1 MPITAA
7 VFDLDGLM
15 FNTEDVFD
23 IAGNE
28 LLRRRALKMTDDI
41 RNSMLGRRAPEAFR
55 NLLDMTG
62 LDEPIDALIIES
74 QDIFMALLDEHL
86 QPMPG
91 LFELLDHIQSLSLP
105 TAVATSSHREYVEDL
120 LGRYDLHSK
129 FDTTCTQEDVE
140 RGKPE
145 PDIYLLAAERLGVPP
160 TEMIVFEDSEAGT
173 KAASTAGAV
182 TISVPHRH
190 TASHDFSSA
199 THIAKSLADPI
210 IYELFAKHG
219 RSAS

>member
-1 MPITAA
+1 MPISAA

-28 LLRRRALKMTDDI
+28 LLERRALKMTDEI

-62 LDEPIDALIIES
+62 LDESIDALIEES
-74 QDIFMALLDEHL
+74 QEIFMGLLDDHL

-91 LFELLDHIQSLSLP
+91 LFDLLAHIKSLPLP
-105 TAVATSSHREYVEDL
+105 TAVATSSHRAYVEDL
-120 LGRYDLHSK
+120 LGRYDLRSQ

-173 KAASTAGAV
+173 KAASSAGAI

-190 TASHDFSSA
+190 TASHDFSTA
-199 THIAKSLADPI
+199 THIAESLADPL
-210 IYELFAKHG
+210 IYDLLAEHRL
-219 RSAS
+219 SP

>member
-1 MPITAA
+1 MPISAA

-28 LLRRRALKMTDDI
+28 LLNRRSLKMTDEI

-55 NLLDMTG
+55 NMLDMTG
-62 LDEPIDALIIES
+62 LDESIDDLIIES
-74 QDIFMALLDEHL
+74 QEIFMGLLEEHL

-91 LFELLDHIQSLSLP
+91 LFDLLNHIQSLPLP
-105 TAVATSSHREYVEDL
+105 IAVATSSHREYVEDIL
-120 LGRYDLHSK
+120 ARYDIRSK

-145 PDIYLLAAERLGVPP
+145 PDVYLLAAQRLGVKP

-173 KAASTAGAV
+173 NAAASAGAI

-190 TASHDFSSA
+190 TASHNFSAA
-199 THIAKSLADPI
+199 THIATSLADPL
-210 IYELFAKHG
+210 IYELL
-219 RSAS
+219 S

>member
-1 MPITAA
+1 MPISAA

-15 FNTEDVFD
+15 FNTENVFD

-28 LLRRRALKMTDDI
+28 LLNRRSLKMTDEI

-55 NLLDMTG
+55 NMLDMTG
-62 LDEPIDALIIES
+62 LDESIGALIVES
-74 QDIFMALLDEHL
+74 QEIFMGLLDEHL

-91 LFELLDHIQSLSLP
+91 LFDLLNHIKSIPLP
-105 TAVATSSHREYVEDL
+105 MAVATSSHREYVEDL
-120 LGRYDLHSK
+120 LGRYEIRSNFK
-129 FDTTCTQEDVE
+129 TTCTQEDVD

-145 PDIYLLAAERLGVPP
+145 PDVYLLAAERLGISP

-173 KAASTAGAV
+173 KAAAAAGAI

-199 THIAKSLADPI
+199 THIASSLSDPLI
-210 IYELFAKHG
+210 FNLLK
-219 RSAS
+219 

>member
-1 MPITAA
+1 MPISAA

-28 LLRRRALKMTDDI
+28 LLNRRSLKMTDEI

-55 NLLDMTG
+55 NMLDMTG
-62 LDEPIDALIIES
+62 LDESIDDLIIES
-74 QDIFMALLDEHL
+74 QEIFMGLLEEHL

-91 LFELLDHIQSLSLP
+91 LFDLLNHIQSLPLP
-105 TAVATSSHREYVEDL
+105 IAVATSSHREYVEDIL
-120 LGRYDLHSK
+120 ARYDIRSK

-145 PDIYLLAAERLGVPP
+145 PDVYLLAAQRLGVKP

-173 KAASTAGAV
+173 NAAASAGAI

-190 TASHDFSSA
+190 TASHNFSAA
-199 THIAKSLADPI
+199 THIATSLADTL
-210 IYELFAKHG
+210 IYELL
-219 RSAS
+219 S